1 MRILLSLLFS
11 IQSIFLFGQNQ
22 DSIPKKEHDLHILKN
37 FINDLAND
45 EIRADVILSKYV
57 IIENA
62 NDELYDYLEVSLDEL
77 RINLLSKKIE
87 DIQYIPFAQMPRK
100 DTRDIDLEELD
111 SNRVYFLHYRN
122 RQVVALYLA
131 QDKIASFTLVSKG
144 NNKAHFVLY

>member
-1 MRILLSLLFS
+1 MRILLSILFS
-11 IQSIFLFGQNQ
+11 IQSIFLFAQ
-22 DSIPKKEHDLHILKN
+22 DSIPVKKDDIQIIKE

-45 EIRADVILSKYV
+45 QIRADVILSKYV
-57 IIENA
+57 IVENA

-87 DIQYIPFAQMPRK
+87 DIQYIPYAQMPRK
-100 DTRDIDLEELD
+100 DIRDIDLEELD

-122 RQVVALYLA
+122 RQVAALYLE

>member
-1 MRILLSLLFS
+1 
-11 IQSIFLFGQNQ
+11 
-22 DSIPKKEHDLHILKN
+22 
-37 FINDLAND
+37 
-45 EIRADVILSKYV
+45 LSKYV
-57 IIENA
+57 IIENP

-100 DTRDIDLEELD
+100 DIRDIDLEELD

>member
-1 MRILLSLLFS
+1 MRILLSILFS

-22 DSIPKKEHDLHILKN
+22 DSIPTKEHDLHILKN

-100 DTRDIDLEELD
+100 DIRDIDLEELD